1 MSTTRFTR
9 ILASPEIRRCSSRRD
24 SMSCK
29 MGSQSVHAR
38 AEDERPGRA
47 WDSFVGVL
55 LRRPRA
61 SRISFIDAPRG
72 ALLLAVGPPRG
83 SSLSRTC
90 TATPQFSH
98 HFSFASEALRASRK
112 CTFAGYINYLGKVAI
127 KREARVAPLLYV
139 FFFSAWTR
147 DSPLDLAKMCQK

>member
-72 ALLLAVGPPRG
+72 ALLLAVGPSRG

-90 TATPQFSH
+90 TD

-147 DSPLDLAKMCQK
+147 DSSLDLANMCQK